1 MRKIAFA
8 IWLVCKVN
16 LPDVGARKL
25 REPLAIQEFNIY
37 TLFSMATFSETE
49 PIDDVLADSG
59 QPEPPKRQRG
69 RPRKDGAPPSGTPS
83 TPETIAGA
91 DIPNPPFA
99 RYAHDHKNPNQRTGK
114 LWRWIDELPEW
125 SKPLLEIYVYREW
138 PVLIKPSKLDEDGNK
153 IPPYE
158 QEPGYIAKAFYP
170 ELPDTDQSF
179 TDRWGAGDYF
189 FILKF
194 NPTGGKRRDLCRGWV
209 KCSHD
214 FRTFPPVDDRIDDV
228 ANLDLADPGN
238 GSYVKWLKS
247 QGKLKDE
254 EKETRENEEMSAQAE
269 VLGKVI
275 EQNTK
280 LIERTLDAA
289 ERRNE
294 PVAPVAP
301 MQSAAQETETVL
313 GIMERLQKLT
323 DKGDSRTE
331 LMTALEIAKVIT
343 NVNSPNTEK
352 IEELRARLDA
362 ERDARAEENRQRIE
376 DNHRAELKALNEKL
390 DRLTSSGT
398 PLHTVPTKSLV
409 EQIKDAREML
419 AELGMDDD
427 GPTRN
432 SKVPWW
438 ADMFAPLAEKAV
450 PLLLQVG
457 TAYLMRGNQ
466 PQPAATT
473 AAVPLHQHPQQPPAP
488 QPQQLPGPQLVQQ
501 QPAPQ
506 AQPPVDPQ
514 QQAIIEI
521 LTAIAGPVVSSLAN
535 GEGGDDFA
543 DAFLSEH
550 GQRGYRLITQFDA
563 ETITQTLYA
572 FPLTAGSMQ
581 QFPREN
587 VLKFVGEF
595 KAYDPNEYEKK
606 LDAREKS

>member
-1 MRKIAFA
+1 MKKIAFA

-16 LPDVGARKL
+16 LPDAGARKL
-25 REPLAIQEFNIY
+25 RGPLAIQEFNIY

-49 PIDDVLADSG
+49 PIDDVLTDSE

-170 ELPDTDQSF
+170 ELPGTDQAF

-228 ANLDLADPGN
+228 NNLDLADPGN
-238 GSYVKWLKS
+238 GSYIKWLKS

-289 ERRNE
+289 EKRNE
-294 PVAPVAP
+294 PAPAMP
-301 MQSAAQETETVL
+301 ALTPGQETETML
-313 GIMERLQKLT
+313 GIFERLQALIGANKT
-323 DKGDSRTE
+323 GSDVPA
-331 LMTALEIAKVIT
+331 LMQSAIAMAQAISKA
-343 NVNSPNTEK
+343 NDP
-352 IEELRARLDA
+352 APYM
-362 ERDARAEENRQRIE
+362 QRIQE
-376 DNHRAELKALNEKL
+376 LELQVRRQEADQRAKELAEITEQLRELKAGG
-390 DRLTSSGT
+390 GT
-398 PLHTVPTKSLV
+398 PLQTVPTKSLV

-438 ADMFAPLAEKAV
+438 AEMFAPLAEKAV
-450 PLLLQVG
+450 PMLLQVG

-466 PQPAATT
+466 PQPAP
-473 AAVPLHQHPQQPPAP
+473 AAPVTPLHQHPQQQPMQA
-488 QPQQLPGPQLVQQ
+488 QPQQLPGPQVVPPSPQAQQ
-501 QPAPQ
+501 QPPA
-506 AQPPVDPQ
+506 DPQ
-514 QQAIIEI
+514 QQAILEI
-521 LTAIAGPVVSSLAN
+521 LTAIAGPVVSAIAN

-595 KAYDPNEYEKK
+595 KAYDPAEYEKK
-606 LDAREKS
+606 LEAREKS